1 MAVGLWKPARNALYT
16 STRLLAWC
24 PQVPSWISSSR
35 ALPSSSSMHLWSI
48 WVMLRL
54 YRCLLITVNA
64 LDHRL
69 MRRAS
74 ATSCGSVP
82 SIRNQRN
89 GFAQIG
95 PSRTIGAVLSGV
107 MVLVPFDSL
116 ATATCA
122 RSVASSASTTALGA
136 DACTLMDLWLMLS
149 RKTPGGIGPR
159 VEPMFASSSAS
170 VLLALVM

>member
-1 MAVGLWKPARNALYT
+1 MLHLY
-16 STRLLAWC
+16 S
-24 PQVPSWISSSR
+24 
-35 ALPSSSSMHLWSI
+35 
-48 WVMLRL
+48 
-54 YRCLLITVNA
+54 CLLITVNA
-64 LDHRL
+64 FDRRL

-89 GFAQIG
+89 GFAQTG
-95 PSRTIGAVLSGV
+95 PSSSVWTALSGV
-107 MVLVPFDSL
+107 LVLVPSDEL
-116 ATATCA
+116 AAATCA
-122 RSVASSASTTALGA
+122 RSVESSPSTTASGVA
-136 DACTLMDLWLMLS
+136 ACTLMDFWLMLS

>member
-1 MAVGLWKPARNALYT
+1 M

-24 PQVPSWISSSR
+24 PQVPSWILSSR

-54 YRCLLITVNA
+54 YSCLLITVNA
-64 LDHRL
+64 LDRRL

-82 SIRNQRN
+82 LIKNRRN
-89 GFAQIG
+89 GFVQTG
-95 PSRTIGAVLSGV
+95 PSNSVGVVLPGV
-107 MVLVPFDSL
+107 LVLVPSDGV
-116 ATATCA
+116 AAATCVIY
-122 RSVASSASTTALGA
+122 VASLSSTTASGVA
-136 DACTLMDLWLMLS
+136 ACTLMDLHVMLS
-149 RKTPGGIGPR
+149 RKTPGGTGAR

-170 VLLALVM
+170 VLLSLVM